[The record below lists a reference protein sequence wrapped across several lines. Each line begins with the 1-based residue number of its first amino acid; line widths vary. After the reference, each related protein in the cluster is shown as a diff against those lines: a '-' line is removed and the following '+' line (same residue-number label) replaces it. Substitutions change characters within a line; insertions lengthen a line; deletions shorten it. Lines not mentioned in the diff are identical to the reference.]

1 MTTLVNDLS
10 IICGDEQWHTVL
22 GVSITCIAVYVVGIM
37 SFLCYIISVA
47 PMHFHEPT
55 FLSVGN
61 FYSSSKFLVL
71 PRLAEAASLH
81 FETLRLAKAA
91 SHKRPPAIAKG
102 RRVKLRD
109 RDPW

>member
-55 FLSVGN
+55 FRKRWNGEVWATPRTACRVGGDVRHTYFFSRVSFLS
-61 FYSSSKFLVL
+61 FL
-71 PRLAEAASLH
+71 
-81 FETLRLAKAA
+81 
-91 SHKRPPAIAKG
+91 G
-102 RRVKLRD
+102 
-109 RDPW
+109 